1 MEETSQHTLPIES
14 IRNDLNRI
22 LDEWLR
28 LHFRLVIL
36 LVAVALLVEI
46 FIAFFI
52 AGSEILKTTIPLY
65 ILKFIVAPSG
75 LSCLFLGIS
84 FFALRSVRFS
94 QRTKQYVVSL
104 VFVLICCV
112 YYTAHCAFVPIFAI
126 YPVAIFLTTTYADY
140 TLTGITSALSLV
152 SLTVSELFIY
162 WDHDK
167 ISVFS
172 SSGRMVDFL
181 VILAILIGC
190 SIVSSVT
197 IHYERRKN
205 EASLRREVERELLKE
220 SMLYDELTGAYNRK
234 ALHNELRQLEQT
246 PPTGPLVFCI
256 ADIDHFKSVND
267 LYGHQVGDLC
277 LIEFACVLCDYF
289 GESAVYRYGGDEFCL
304 ILKNA
309 TIDEAK
315 QLCERAQIRLR
326 RVDFEGVSALK
337 PTASFGLTAYHE
349 ADGVTRLFNQAD
361 EALYEAKR
369 TRNAI
374 RVYQRSARPVSGFH
388 ILSQEDGPI

>member
-1 MEETSQHTLPIES
+1 MEETSPHTLQIES

-22 LDEWLR
+22 MDEWLR
-28 LHFRLVIL
+28 LHFRLAML
-36 LVAVALLVEI
+36 LITITLLVEI
-46 FIAFFI
+46 SLTFFI
-52 AGSEILKTTIPLY
+52 AGSEILTTTIPLY

-75 LSCLFLGIS
+75 LACLFLGIS
-84 FFALRSVRFS
+84 FLALKSKRFS
-94 QRTKQYVVSL
+94 QQTKQYVVSL

-112 YYTAHCAFVPIFAI
+112 YYTAHSAFIPIYAL
-126 YPVAIFLTTTYADY
+126 YGVAIFLTTTYANY
-140 TLTGITSALSLV
+140 RLTAVTSLLSLI
-152 SLTVSELFIY
+152 SITVSELFVF

-167 ISVFS
+167 ISVLENAD
-172 SSGRMVDFL
+172 RLVNFL
-181 VILAILIGC
+181 VVLAILIGC
-190 SIVSSVT
+190 SIVCSVT

-220 SMLYDELTGAYNRK
+220 SMLFDELTGTYNRK

-246 PPTGPLVFCI
+246 PPTKPLIFCI

-277 LIEFACVLCDYF
+277 LTEFACVLCDYF

-304 ILKNA
+304 ILKN
-309 TIDEAK
+309 IDLDEAK

-326 RVDFEGVSALK
+326 RVDFEGVSTLK
-337 PTASFGLTAYHE
+337 PTASFGITAYNE
-349 ADGVTRLFNQAD
+349 SDGVTRLFNQAD

-374 RVYQRSARPVSGFH
+374 RVYQRSVHPVGSFR
-388 ILSQEDGPI
+388 ILSQEDSAR